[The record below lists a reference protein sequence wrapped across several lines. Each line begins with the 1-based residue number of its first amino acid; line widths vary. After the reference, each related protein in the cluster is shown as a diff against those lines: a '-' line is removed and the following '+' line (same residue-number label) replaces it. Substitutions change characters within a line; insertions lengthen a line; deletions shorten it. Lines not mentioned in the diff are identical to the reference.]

1 MYQCSFPKNSTHH
14 SSKSLG
20 LIHSDLLD
28 VRIIDSGLKFILFLF
43 LFLFQ
48 FIFYLKKL
56 GLGFSIILHVTVTKC
71 HMTRSESHISH
82 MIQWKV
88 VEGSGRNSVIQ
99 YI

>member
-1 MYQCSFPKNSTHH
+1 MYQCSFPENSTH

-20 LIHSDLLD
+20 LIHSDFLD
-28 VRIIDSGLKFILFLF
+28 IRIINSGLKFILFFFSF
-43 LFLFQ
+43 LFLF
-48 FIFYLKKL
+48 IFYLEKL
-56 GLGFSIILHVTVTKC
+56 GLGFSMTLHVTVTKG

>member
-1 MYQCSFPKNSTHH
+1 MYQCSFPENSTH

-20 LIHSDLLD
+20 LIHSDFLD

-43 LFLFQ
+43 LF
-48 FIFYLKKL
+48 IFYLEKL
-56 GLGFSIILHVTVTKC
+56 GLGFSMTLHVTVTKG
-71 HMTRSESHISH
+71 HMTRLESHISH